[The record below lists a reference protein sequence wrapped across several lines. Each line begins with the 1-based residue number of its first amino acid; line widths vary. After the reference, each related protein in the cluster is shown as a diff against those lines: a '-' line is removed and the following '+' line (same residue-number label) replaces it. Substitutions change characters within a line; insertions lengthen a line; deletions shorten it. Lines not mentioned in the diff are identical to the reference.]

1 MKTRT
6 SFREKLHKP
15 QAPKIVPVPLKMQKT
30 CGTGTMLIPRP
41 LDVDALIR
49 EVPRG
54 RVITMGEL
62 RNRLARDAGADTA
75 CPLCVGIFVSIA
87 AEAAEEDRAAG
98 RKRITPYWRVV
109 RNDGSM
115 NPKFS
120 GGAEAQRGRLQ
131 NEKVFAV
138 LSMTST

>member
-1 MKTRT
+1 MRPFVIARAKTAAGEHMKSRL
-6 SFREKLHKP
+6 SFREKLYKP
-15 QAPKIVPVPLKMQKT
+15 QEPKIVPIPPKMQKT

-62 RNRLARDAGADTA
+62 RTRLARDAGADTA
-75 CPLCVGIFVSIA
+75 CPLCTGIFVRIA
-87 AEAAEEDRAAG
+87 AEAAEEDRASG
-98 RKRITPYWRVV
+98 KKRITPYWRVV

-115 NPKFS
+115 N
-120 GGAEAQRGRLQ
+120 
-131 NEKVFAV
+131 
-138 LSMTST
+138 